1 MNRPLLIGFG
11 NLLAGDD
18 GAGPRVVEA
27 CAAAMPEVDTIIVQ
41 QLTPELAE
49 PISRS
54 QQVVFVDAE
63 LGISAGSFRIRELVP
78 AVESSGPLSHHFDP
92 TTLLACVRALF
103 GHCPPAHLVTVGG
116 AEFGT
121 GDKLSDTVRAALP
134 SAIARVKKLLG

>member
-27 CAAAMPEVDTIIVQ
+27 CAAAMPEIDTIIVQ

-54 QQVVFVDAE
+54 RRVVFVDAE
-63 LGISAGSFRIRELVP
+63 VGISAGSVRIRELVP
-78 AVESSGPLSHHFDP
+78 AVQSSGSLSHQFDP
-92 TTLLACVRALF
+92 TTLLACAQTLF
-103 GHCPPAHLVTVGG
+103 GCCPPAQLVTVGG

-134 SAIARVKKLLG
+134 SAIAQVKKLLG

>member
-63 LGISAGSFRIRELVP
+63 LGISAGSVRVRELVP
-78 AVESSGPLSHHFDP
+78 ADTAAGPLSHHFDP
-92 TTLLACVRALF
+92 ATLLACGRSLF

-116 AEFGT
+116 AEFGM

-134 SAIARVKKLLG
+134 SAIAQVKKLLG